1 MYKVGVVVLLI
12 GVAILGSYWIVAV
25 ISALLF
31 EEEVPILIKIA
42 APAVL
47 VGLGLLFITTIRD
60 RIRDKKKEDFKEV
73 EY

>member
-12 GVAILGSYWIVAV
+12 GVAILASYWIVAV

-42 APAVL
+42 VPAVL

-73 EY
+73 KY